1 MDDGLTKKEEFVSVW
16 VRDPRIQKDDY
27 WHTHLDYEIC
37 LHTNSMCFRRKI
49 SCVRRRYR
57 EFVWL
62 RQRLQD
68 NTFLIELPKL
78 PPRNPFFSQSNS
90 FHINKRMKKLQ
101 QFLEELLDIPLLL
114 SDSCLHLFLQ
124 SELSV
129 SKIEACASGLTRY
142 SVAEAIQRCGPQSR
156 FPSQEAL
163 CPSQEALCPSQEALC
178 PSQEALCP
186 PGTVRFTLDL
196 DSTSSSCTGTGSDPG
211 TPEGNE
217 MPQDD
222 SPPS

>member
-68 NTFLIELPKL
+68 NTFLI
-78 PPRNPFFSQSNS
+78 
-90 FHINKRMKKLQ
+90 
-101 QFLEELLDIPLLL
+101 LLDIPLLL